1 MYYSSLSVAYL
12 QSIVVCYLITIQSG
26 RRLSF
31 SCSFRHF
38 LSKQCLVLELK
49 RHLETVAKKKMNET
63 LKRRWWSCDEA
74 CLSTMGEWS
83 WSMNNIKKG
92 SRTLTSDLLS
102 MLLCKQGFQIQTNF
116 RFSIYLF
123 ISWDQQIEKK
133 NWHQIEQ
140 QQIILSNKGAETWFY
155 LANGNFNR

>member
-1 MYYSSLSVAYL
+1 MYYSSVSVAYL

-49 RHLETVAKKKMNET
+49 HHLKTVAKKKKRCTRRWREDDDHVMRPVYQQWENDLDQWTT
-63 LKRRWWSCDEA
+63 LK
-74 CLSTMGEWS
+74 
-83 WSMNNIKKG
+83 KKG

-102 MLLCKQGFQIQTNF
+102 MLLCKQGFQIQTYF

-123 ISWDQQIEKK
+123 ISWYQ
-133 NWHQIEQ
+133 
-140 QQIILSNKGAETWFY
+140 
-155 LANGNFNR
+155 